1 MEDVSPTLILFIA
14 SVVVVAGAVGVFSQQ
29 IFLLKNNLLAK
40 KSGLDKSI
48 AGDIEV
54 VHTGYRGDRLSAYVE
69 NMGSVALEPNSTRMR
84 LNGEW
89 RNLTGIE
96 IVNSDGNNLWDR
108 KEVAELNLSVSLDK
122 GWNRIAVLNNGIWSQ
137 SYRFRV
143 D

>member
-29 IFLLKNNLLAK
+29 ILQLENSLQAK
-40 KSGLDKSI
+40 KPELEESI
-48 AGDIEV
+48 AGNIEV
-54 VHTGYRGDRLSAYVE
+54 VHTGYRGDNLSAYVE
-69 NMGSVALEPNSTRMR
+69 NVGGVTLKPNSTRVL

-89 RNLTGIE
+89 RNLTGIG
-96 IVNSDGNNLWDR
+96 ILNSDGDNLWDR
-108 KEVAELNLSVSLDK
+108 KEVVELNLSVSLEG
-122 GWNRIAVLNNGIWSQ
+122 GWNHIAVHNDGIWSQ